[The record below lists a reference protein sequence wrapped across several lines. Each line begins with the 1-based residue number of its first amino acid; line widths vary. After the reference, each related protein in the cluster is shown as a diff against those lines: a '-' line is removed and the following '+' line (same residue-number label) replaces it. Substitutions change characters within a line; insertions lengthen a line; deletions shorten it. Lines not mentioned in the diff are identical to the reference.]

1 MVQIRSNDSYITE
14 GRFLLQKDRHTI
26 KEYLVTKG
34 WLSSDEHIKRIEKPG
49 EGNMNLVLRV
59 IPRNAAS
66 FILKQARP
74 WVEKY
79 PDIEA
84 PVERIQV
91 EYQYYRYIH
100 KYRALATVSPT
111 ILGFDKEN
119 SVLLMEDLG
128 DAVDYTGIY
137 HKKNLFSYQEL
148 EAAISYLNQL
158 KSIPIPQRYPSNL
171 TLRKLNH
178 QHIFQ
183 LPFSENQFN
192 LDCIQPGLQKLSE
205 GCKQDR
211 DLIHQVKQLGTTYLI
226 KGEFLQHGDFYP
238 GSMLS
243 TSEGLKVIDPEFSF
257 IGPEEWDLAIFIAH
271 LFLSNTSSEL
281 INEAYCMF
289 IKTNAFSQIR
299 LAGYAGTEILRRLL
313 GLAQLPL
320 ELTLDQRKQLIEH
333 SISWI
338 KTGKIH
344 TLSCYENYTVT
355 S

>member
-1 MVQIRSNDSYITE
+1 MEQLRSNVSYITE
-14 GRFLLQKDRHTI
+14 GRLLLQKDGRTL
-26 KEYLVTKG
+26 KEYLVKKG
-34 WLSSDEHIKRIEKPG
+34 WLSPDDHIIGVEKPG
-49 EGNMNLVLRV
+49 DSNMNLVLRV

-66 FILKQARP
+66 FIVKQARP

-79 PDIEA
+79 PDLKA
-84 PVERIQV
+84 PVERIHV
-91 EYQYYRYIH
+91 EHRYYKYIH
-100 KYRALATVSPT
+100 KYRVLAAASPI

-128 DAVDYTGIY
+128 DAVDYTGVY
-137 HKKNLFSYQEL
+137 KKNNHFSCQEL

-192 LDCIQPGLQKLSE
+192 LDSIQPGLQNLSE
-205 GCKQDR
+205 SCKQDV
-211 DLIHQVKQLGTTYLI
+211 DLIRQIKQLGTTYLT
-226 KGEFLQHGDFYP
+226 KGKFLLHGDFYP

-243 TSEGLKVIDPEFSF
+243 TDEGLKVIDPEFSF

-271 LFLSNTSSEL
+271 LFLSKTSSEL
-281 INEAYCMF
+281 IDEAYCMF
-289 IKTNAFSQIR
+289 IKTKAFSQIR
-299 LAGYAGTEILRRLL
+299 LAGYVGSEILRRLL

-320 ELTLDQRKQLIEH
+320 ELTLDERKQLIEH

-344 TLSCYENYTVT
+344 TLSCYENYTV
-355 S
+355 SG

>member
-1 MVQIRSNDSYITE
+1 MEHLRSNDSYINK
-14 GRFLLQKDRHTI
+14 GKFLLQKDGHTL
-26 KEYLVTKG
+26 KEYLVEKG
-34 WLSSDEHIKRIEKPG
+34 WLSSDDHIIRMEKPG

-59 IPRNAAS
+59 IPCKAAS
-66 FILKQARP
+66 FIVKQARP

-79 PDIEA
+79 PDLEA

-91 EYQYYRYIH
+91 EHRYYKYIH
-100 KYRALATVSPT
+100 KYRALATVSPA

-119 SVLLMEDLG
+119 SVLVMEDLG
-128 DAVDYTGIY
+128 DSADYTGIY
-137 HKKNLFSYQEL
+137 QESCQFSYQEL

-158 KSIPIPQRYPSNL
+158 KSLPIPQHYPSNL
-171 TLRKLNH
+171 ALRKLNH

-192 LDCIQPGLQKLSE
+192 LDSIQAGLQNLSE
-205 GCKQDR
+205 ACKQDV
-211 DLIHQVKQLGTTYLI
+211 DLISKIKQLGATYLT

-243 TSEGLKVIDPEFSF
+243 TDEGLKVIDPEFSF

-271 LFLSNTSSEL
+271 LFLSKTSSVL

-289 IKTNAFSQIR
+289 IKTRAFSQNR

-320 ELTLDQRKQLIEH
+320 NLTLAERTQLIEH

-355 S
+355 G